1 MGLFEEVS
9 YLVCLVVTALIMVV
23 SFVLGV
29 DRFRRK

>member
-23 SFVLGV
+23 SFILMMK
-29 DRFRRK
+29 RS

>member
-23 SFVLGV
+23 SFVLMM
-29 DRFRRK
+29 KKS

>member
-23 SFVLGV
+23 SFVLMMK
-29 DRFRRK
+29 RS